1 LVRWAAILGLFYVVN
16 SHSLSIENAAV
27 KIHFVTVRRRQLP
40 IAFLLAVLIC
50 CCPWSY
56 AQQPKRQP
64 QNPSQSKTSTKAPTA
79 PANDELPRRLEVQRA
94 AIQSG
99 DARAIEQTSHKLA
112 ASAIRQLAVLSSTT
126 GDYPRAIELYRQS
139 LNLEDVNDVRAE
151 LAIVYLSLNKP
162 DNALEEV
169 EKIIITEPGN
179 ARAWAIKGRAYAA
192 KGDDKQAVESFTHS
206 LQLKRDVNMQYALAS
221 ALLRLKEKEKAEAVF
236 KEMLRD
242 YGDRAIWHEVF
253 GGGYREAK
261 YLDDAIREFQL
272 AAKMDPTLPHI
283 HVFLGVTFL
292 EKNYWAPSPE
302 ILREFAEEVKAYPDG
317 YFGHFYEGVLLSQQ
331 GQLAEANPHL
341 MAATKA
347 DPQNPDPWLYL
358 GLNYSK
364 AQDNAA
370 AKAAL
375 LKAVELTGSDQARAN
390 YQIRRAYIVLG
401 RLLVNEG
408 NKQEG
413 DVYLKRARDLSDK
426 SLAVSSSAIAAE
438 MADSGT
444 GAPPAVITSAALP
457 STSMPQGNDSNAGS
471 AAVPHLTPEQTKAVE
486 QGEKQLRSILSTT
499 FNDWGTSEARQR
511 NYAPA
516 LTHFQEAEKWDP
528 STPELMRNMGLA
540 AFRLGDNREAARA
553 LQVAVQQNPQDQAA
567 RGMLAMAAFS
577 SQQFPEAVKAFDG
590 LGNTVYSDPRMT
602 YAYAFSLAHANDPT
616 RAVEVLNRLA
626 QQPLPPDM
634 MMGVGDL
641 YSQTGD
647 YDDALKVY
655 LKVIQENPTLPRA
668 HYYAGDAL
676 IKLGRPD
683 EAIVQL
689 EQESKLT
696 PDDPNVQYHLAYAL
710 LQTSRKDEAVAMLK
724 TITAAHPDQ
733 AQAQYQLGKALL
745 DAGQYQE
752 AVEHLEAAVKYDPSH
767 DYVHY
772 QLQAAY
778 RKAGRTADADRE
790 LAVYKQIKE
799 QAREKGNPQPKP

>member
-1 LVRWAAILGLFYVVN
+1 L
-16 SHSLSIENAAV
+16 
-27 KIHFVTVRRRQLP
+27 
-40 IAFLLAVLIC
+40 
-50 CCPWSY
+50 
-56 AQQPKRQP
+56 
-64 QNPSQSKTSTKAPTA
+64 
-79 PANDELPRRLEVQRA
+79 
-94 AIQSG
+94 
-99 DARAIEQTSHKLA
+99 
-112 ASAIRQLAVLSSTT
+112 
-126 GDYPRAIELYRQS
+126 
-139 LNLEDVNDVRAE
+139 
-151 LAIVYLSLNKP
+151 
-162 DNALEEV
+162 
-169 EKIIITEPGN
+169 
-179 ARAWAIKGRAYAA
+179 
-192 KGDDKQAVESFTHS
+192 
-206 LQLKRDVNMQYALAS
+206 
-221 ALLRLKEKEKAEAVF
+221 
-236 KEMLRD
+236 
-242 YGDRAIWHEVF
+242 
-253 GGGYREAK
+253 
-261 YLDDAIREFQL
+261 
-272 AAKMDPTLPHI
+272 
-283 HVFLGVTFL
+283 L

-331 GQLAEANPHL
+331 GELADANPHL
-341 MAATKA
+341 KAATQA

-390 YQIRRAYIVLG
+390 YQIRRGYIVLG

-413 DVYLKRARDLSDK
+413 DVYLKKARELSDK

-438 MADSGT
+438 MADAG

-457 STSMPQGNDSNAGS
+457 STTLPQGSEGG
-471 AAVPHLTPEQTKAVE
+471 AATPHLTPDQTKAIE

-511 NYAPA
+511 NYARA

-528 STPELMRNMGLA
+528 STPELMRNLGLA

-567 RGMLAMAAFS
+567 RGMLATASFS
-577 SQQFPEAVKAFDG
+577 SQQYPEAVKAFDG
-590 LGNTVYSDPRMT
+590 LGDAVYRDPRMT

-626 QQPLPPDM
+626 QQALPPDM

-655 LKVIQENPTLPRA
+655 LKIIQENPTLPRA

-724 TITAAHPDQ
+724 TITAAHPDH

-752 AVEHLEAAVKYDPSH
+752 AVEHLEAAVKYDPNH

-799 QAREKGNPQPKP
+799 QAREKGNPQPKQ

>member
-1 LVRWAAILGLFYVVN
+1 MLIVLPLGLCTTGQDAN
-16 SHSLSIENAAV
+16 AKSL
-27 KIHFVTVRRRQLP
+27 
-40 IAFLLAVLIC
+40 
-50 CCPWSY
+50 
-56 AQQPKRQP
+56 PKKP
-64 QNPSQSKTSTKAPTA
+64 PSQA
-79 PANDELPRRLEVQRA
+79 PAPPANEELPRRLEAQRA
-94 AIQSG
+94 AIQGG
-99 DARAIEQTSHKLA
+99 DATAIEQTSHKLA
-112 ASAIRQLAVLSSTT
+112 ASAIRQLAVLSFTA
-126 GDYPRAIELYRQS
+126 GDFSKAIEFYRQS

-151 LAIVYLSLNKP
+151 LAIAYLSSNKP
-162 DNALEEV
+162 DNALEEAD
-169 EKIIITEPGN
+169 KIIITEPGN
-179 ARAWAIKGRAYAA
+179 ARAWAIKGKAYAA
-192 KGDDKQAVESFTHS
+192 KGDDKQAVESLTRS
-206 LQLKRDVNMQYALAS
+206 LELKRDVNMQFALAS

-272 AAKMDPTLPHI
+272 AAKMDPALPHI
-283 HVFLGVTFL
+283 HAFLGATML

-302 ILREFAEEVKAYPDG
+302 ILREFAEEIKAYPDG

-341 MAATKA
+341 LAATKA

-390 YQIRRAYIVLG
+390 YQIRRGYIVLG

-413 DVYLKRARDLSDK
+413 DVYLKKARDLSDK

-438 MADSGT
+438 MAESAT
-444 GAPPAVITSAALP
+444 GAPPAVISSAALP
-457 STSMPQGNDSNAGS
+457 ATNMPQGDEG
-471 AAVPHLTPEQTKAVE
+471 AAAPHLTPEQAKAIE
-486 QGEKQLRSILSTT
+486 QGQKQLRSILSTT

-511 NYAPA
+511 NYARA

-528 STPELMRNMGLA
+528 STPELMRNLGLA

-590 LGNTVYSDPRMT
+590 LGDAVYHDPRMT

-655 LKVIQENPTLPRA
+655 LKIIQENPTLPRA

-689 EQESKLT
+689 EQEIEAHSRRSERAIPPRLRAAADFAERRGGGHAQ
-696 PDDPNVQYHLAYAL
+696 DDYGGP
-710 LQTSRKDEAVAMLK
+710 SRPRAGAIPVGEGAARRRAVSGSSGAPRGSGEVRSQPRLR
-724 TITAAHPDQ
+724 P
-733 AQAQYQLGKALL
+733 LPV
-745 DAGQYQE
+745 AGG
-752 AVEHLEAAVKYDPSH
+752 LS
-767 DYVHY
+767 
-772 QLQAAY
+772 
-778 RKAGRTADADRE
+778 
-790 LAVYKQIKE
+790 
-799 QAREKGNPQPKP
+799 

>member
-1 LVRWAAILGLFYVVN
+1 MIRHPLVLLHVVN
-16 SHSLSIENAAV
+16 AHSLALENAPV
-27 KIHFVTVRRRQLP
+27 KADVVTVRLRWFSIPL
-40 IAFLLAVLIC
+40 LLAALIC
-50 CCPWSY
+50 YCTPGY
-56 AQQPKRQP
+56 AQQHKTQP
-64 QNPSQSKTSTKAPTA
+64 QSPSRNKTSGQRPTA
-79 PANDELPRRLEVQRA
+79 PANDGLPRRLEAQRA
-94 AIQSG
+94 AIERG
-99 DARAIEQTSHKLA
+99 DASAIEQTSRQLA
-112 ASAIRQLAVLSSTT
+112 ASAIHQLAALSSTT
-126 GDYPRAIELYRQS
+126 GDYPKAIELYRQS
-139 LNLEDVNDVRAE
+139 LNLEDVNEVRAE
-151 LAIVYLSLNKP
+151 LAIAYLASNKP
-162 DNALEEV
+162 ENALEEA

-179 ARAWAIKGRAYAA
+179 ARAWAIKGRAYSA
-192 KGDDKQAVESFTHS
+192 KSDDQQAVAS
-206 LQLKRDVNMQYALAS
+206 LTRSLELKRDVNMQYAVAS
-221 ALLRLKEKEKAEAVF
+221 ALLRLKEKAKAEGVF

-253 GGGYREAK
+253 GGAYREAK

-283 HVFLGVTFL
+283 HAFLGATLL

-331 GQLAEANPHL
+331 GELADANPHL
-341 MAATKA
+341 KAATQA

-390 YQIRRAYIVLG
+390 YQIRRGYIVLG
-401 RLLVNEG
+401 RLLVNKG

-413 DVYLKRARDLSDK
+413 DVYLKKARELSDK

-438 MADSGT
+438 MADAG

-457 STSMPQGNDSNAGS
+457 STTLPQGSEGG
-471 AAVPHLTPEQTKAVE
+471 AATPHLTPDQTKAIE

-511 NYAPA
+511 NYARA

-528 STPELMRNMGLA
+528 STPELMRNLGLA

-567 RGMLAMAAFS
+567 RGMLATASFS
-577 SQQFPEAVKAFDG
+577 SQQYPEAVKAFDG
-590 LGNTVYSDPRMT
+590 LGDAVYRDPRMT

-626 QQPLPPDM
+626 QQALPPDM

-655 LKVIQENPTLPRA
+655 LKIIQENPTLPRA

-724 TITAAHPDQ
+724 TITAAHPDH

-752 AVEHLEAAVKYDPSH
+752 AVEHLEAAVKYDPNH

-799 QAREKGNPQPKP
+799 QAREKGNPQPKQ